1 MNPDRPQIITPMIMT
16 ALVITFGCLSA
27 WLNPD
32 AAVLF
37 LAVAAGFPV
46 VWLLVERLKFRG
58 AVSEEAMEELSSI
71 RNAITSAG
79 LMLAIPL
86 AMTAAYTSQ
95 LVQMND
101 DFEQRTM
108 GVVFGLVFAAYGNL
122 VPKRGVSLKSTSC
135 DRASE
140 QAFNRFAGR
149 MFMLTAVVYAA
160 IWAFA
165 PIDWALYAA
174 MAVLVCGIGLV
185 MLRRLSASRKD

>member
-1 MNPDRPQIITPMIMT
+1 MSLDRPQFITPMIMT
-16 ALVITFGCLSA
+16 GLVVALGITSA
-27 WLNPD
+27 WLNPE
-32 AAVLF
+32 AAWLF

-58 AVSEEAMEELSSI
+58 ALSEEALEELASI

-86 AMTAAYTSQ
+86 AMTSAYSSE

-101 DFEQRTM
+101 DIEQRTM

-122 VPKRGVSLKSTSC
+122 VPKRGVSLKSTQC
-135 DRASE
+135 HRASE

-160 IWAFA
+160 VWAFA
-165 PIDWALYAA
+165 PLDWALFAA
-174 MAVLVCGIGLV
+174 MPVLVSGIWLV
-185 MLRRLSASRKD
+185 MLRRVTMGRKN

>member
-1 MNPDRPQIITPMIMT
+1 MSLDRPQIVTPLIMT
-16 ALVITFGCLSA
+16 GLVVAFGATSA

-32 AAVLF
+32 AAWLF
-37 LAVAAGFPV
+37 LAVAAGFPI
-46 VWLLVERLKFRG
+46 VWLLIERLKFHG
-58 AVSEEAMEELSSI
+58 AASEEAMEELTQI

-95 LVQMND
+95 FVQMND

-122 VPKRGVSLKSTSC
+122 VPKSGVSLNSTKC

-149 MFMLTAVVYAA
+149 MFMITAILYAA

-165 PIDWALYAA
+165 PLDWTLFAG
-174 MAVLVCGIGLV
+174 MAVLVSGVGLV
-185 MLRRLSASRKD
+185 MLRRVLSHLSR